1 MTYALKEIGLDVKGD
16 ALFTTI
22 LGQYPVASLHMSFIV
37 GWKLFGKEWLKLL
50 TDVTIQVPDGMVMY
64 LKPQDQHT
72 ELVRNALLLY
82 PYISN
87 DTISHGKAAEILGI
101 TKYDLIELYNSLGLA
116 YLSMD
121 ISEVEEE
128 LDAWEKL
135 KGEGI

>member
-1 MTYALKEIGLDVKGD
+1 MREVFYLLRFRVNIPQ
-16 ALFTTI
+16 LFYTCR
-22 LGQYPVASLHMSFIV
+22 LLLACWLE
-37 GWKLFGKEWLKLL
+37 LFGKEWLKLL

-82 PYISN
+82 PYINN

-101 TKYDLIELYNSLGLA
+101 TKYDLIELYDSLGLA